1 MNSFKKI
8 IGILL
13 FIISPNLM
21 SYTPTE
27 KEIILGLKSE
37 DKYKVIESIRLI
49 RDLELKNLVSSVS
62 NVLQN
67 PNTDKDVLIEIINL
81 YEAYGDSLPYYNPNA
96 LEDYEW
102 IVNNLRED
110 DLTYELIESLMKRKD
125 KRLIYPIISL
135 TTHRS
140 HKIRQIAFLYLES
153 FKDDR
158 VLPYILELGNS
169 DNPLHRYYYLE
180 SLNYINDERANL
192 HVPRML
198 NDSSAAIRF
207 EAIKII
213 DRLQIKERDNQILNL
228 TKSDSNYEVRKIALL
243 YAKNRMLR
251 NKYNVFKDGLEDP
264 NIEVREI
271 ALDSI
276 KFFKDNSYAKSVSS
290 FLENEKDT
298 FLKLKAIE
306 TLVSLNND
314 GGGSGLVAI
323 LFNDNNSA
331 VRKKSAFALG
341 AITNT
346 KTLAETLN
354 NSLLK
359 EIDIGVKEEIIK
371 SISKKKD
378 KSSVIVL
385 IKKLKD
391 PTESKSIKL
400 EIINALD
407 SISDPTTLPEIFDL
421 IDSQLE
427 ISNEL
432 KSYMRL
438 MLNRFHGKKLK

>member
-1 MNSFKKI
+1 
-8 IGILL
+8 
-13 FIISPNLM
+13 M
-21 SYTPTE
+21 SYSPTE
-27 KEIILGLKSE
+27 KEIIQGLNSD
-37 DKYKVIESIRLI
+37 DKYTVIESIRLI
-49 RDLELKNLVSSVS
+49 RDFELKHLVANISK
-62 NVLQN
+62 VLTQ
-67 PNTDKDVLIEIINL
+67 PNTDKDILIEVINL
-81 YEAYGDSLPYYNPNA
+81 YESYGDSLAYYNPNA

-110 DLTYELIESLMKRKD
+110 DLTFELIESLMKRKD

-169 DNPLHRYYYLE
+169 ENPLHRYYYLE

-192 HVPRML
+192 HVSRLL

-213 DRLQIKERDNQILNL
+213 DKLQIKEKDNLILNL
-228 TKSDSNYEVRKIALL
+228 TKNDTNYEVRKIAML
-243 YAKNRMLR
+243 YAKNKMLK
-251 NKYNVFKDGLEDP
+251 NKFNVFKDGLEDP

-271 ALDSI
+271 ALESI
-276 KFFKDNSYAKSVSS
+276 KFFKDNNYAKSVSY
-290 FLENEKDT
+290 FLENEKNT

-306 TLVSLNND
+306 TLVSLNSD
-314 GGGSGLVAI
+314 GGGNGLVSI
-323 LFNDNNSA
+323 LFNDGNSD

-341 AITNT
+341 TISNT

-359 EIDIGVKEEIIK
+359 ENDIGVKEEIIN
-371 SISKKKD
+371 SIKKKKD
-378 KSSVIVL
+378 KSSVSVL

-391 PTESKSIKL
+391 PTESTTIKL
-400 EIINALD
+400 EILKALD
-407 SISDPTTLPEIFDL
+407 HINDSSTLPEIFDL

-427 ISNEL
+427 ISIEL
-432 KSYMRL
+432 KSYMRS
-438 MLNRFHGKKLK
+438 MLIRIHGKKLK

>member
-1 MNSFKKI
+1 
-8 IGILL
+8 
-13 FIISPNLM
+13 M
-21 SYTPTE
+21 SYTPSE
-27 KEIILGLKSE
+27 KEIIFGLKSE

-67 PNTDKDVLIEIINL
+67 PNTDKDILIEVINL

-140 HKIRQIAFLYLES
+140 HRIRQIAFLYLES

-192 HVPRML
+192 HVSRLL

-213 DRLQIKERDNQILNL
+213 DRLQIKEKDTQILNL

-298 FLKLKAIE
+298 LLKLKAIE

-314 GGGSGLVAI
+314 GGGIGLVTI
-323 LFNDNNSA
+323 LFNDNNSD

-341 AITNT
+341 TITNT

-359 EIDIGVKEEIIK
+359 ENDIGVKEEIIK

-400 EIINALD
+400 EVINALD
-407 SISDPTTLPEIFDL
+407 TISDPTTLPEIFDL

-432 KSYMRL
+432 KSFMRL

>member
-8 IGILL
+8 WGILL
-13 FIISPNLM
+13 FIISPYLL
-21 SYTPTE
+21 SYTPSE
-27 KEIILGLKSE
+27 KEIIFGLNSDEKQ
-37 DKYKVIESIRLI
+37 KVIESIRII
-49 RDLELKNLVSSVS
+49 RDLELKHLVSSVS
-62 NVLQN
+62 NVLN
-67 PNTDKDVLIEIINL
+67 KSSSDKDVLIEVINL
-81 YEAYGDSLPYYNPNA
+81 YESYGDSLAYYNPNA

-192 HVPRML
+192 HVTRLL

-213 DRLQIKERDNQILNL
+213 ERLQIREKDNIILNL
-228 TKSDSNYEVRKIALL
+228 TKSDSNYEVRKISML
-243 YAKNRMLR
+243 YAKNKMLR
-251 NKYNVFKDGLEDP
+251 SRSNVFKDGLEDP
-264 NIEVREI
+264 NIEVREV
-271 ALDSI
+271 ALESI

-290 FLENEKDT
+290 FLENERDT

-306 TLVSLNND
+306 TLVSLNSD
-314 GGGSGLVAI
+314 GGGNGLVSI
-323 LFNDNNSA
+323 LFNDNNSD

-341 AITNT
+341 TISNT

-354 NSLLK
+354 KSLLR
-359 EIDIGVKEEIIK
+359 ENDIGVKEEIIK
-371 SISKKKD
+371 SIRKKKD
-378 KSSVIVL
+378 KSSVSVL

-391 PTESKSIKL
+391 PTENTTIKL
-400 EIINALD
+400 EVIKALD
-407 SISDPTTLPEIFDL
+407 SINDPSTLPEIFDL

-427 ISNEL
+427 ISIEL

-438 MLNRFHGKKLK
+438 MLNRFHGNKSK

>member
-1 MNSFKKI
+1 
-8 IGILL
+8 
-13 FIISPNLM
+13 M
-21 SYTPTE
+21 SYSPTE
-27 KEIILGLKSE
+27 KEIIQGLNSD
-37 DKYKVIESIRLI
+37 DKYTVIESIRLI
-49 RDLELKNLVSSVS
+49 RDFELKHLVANISK
-62 NVLQN
+62 VLTQ
-67 PNTDKDVLIEIINL
+67 PNTDKDILIEVINL
-81 YEAYGDSLPYYNPNA
+81 YESYGDSLAYYNPNA

-110 DLTYELIESLMKRKD
+110 DLTFELIESLMKRKD

-169 DNPLHRYYYLE
+169 ENPLHRYYYLE

-192 HVPRML
+192 HVSRLL

-213 DRLQIKERDNQILNL
+213 DKLQIKEKDNLILNL
-228 TKSDSNYEVRKIALL
+228 TKNDTNYEVRKIAML
-243 YAKNRMLR
+243 YAKNKMLK
-251 NKYNVFKDGLEDP
+251 NKFNVFKDGLEDP

-271 ALDSI
+271 ALESI
-276 KFFKDNSYAKSVSS
+276 KFFKDNNYAKSVSY
-290 FLENEKDT
+290 FLENEKNT

-306 TLVSLNND
+306 TLVSLNSD
-314 GGGSGLVAI
+314 GGGNGLVSI
-323 LFNDNNSA
+323 LFNDGNSD

-341 AITNT
+341 TISNT

-359 EIDIGVKEEIIK
+359 ENDIGVKEEIIN
-371 SISKKKD
+371 SIKKKKD
-378 KSSVIVL
+378 KSSVSVL

-391 PTESKSIKL
+391 PTESTTIKL
-400 EIINALD
+400 EILKALD
-407 SISDPTTLPEIFDL
+407 HINDSSTLPEIFDL

-427 ISNEL
+427 ISTEL
-432 KSYMRL
+432 KSYMRS
-438 MLNRFHGKKLK
+438 MLIRFHGKKLK

>member
-21 SYTPTE
+21 SYVPTE
-27 KEIILGLKSE
+27 KEIIHGLKSE

-62 NVLQN
+62 YVLQN
-67 PNTDKDVLIEIINL
+67 PNTDKDVLIEVINL

-192 HVPRML
+192 HLLRLL

-213 DRLQIKERDNQILNL
+213 DRLQIKEKENQILNL

-298 FLKLKAIE
+298 LLKLKAIE
-306 TLVSLNND
+306 TLVSLNTD
-314 GGGSGLVAI
+314 GGGSGLVTI
-323 LFNDNNSA
+323 LFNDSNSV

-341 AITNT
+341 TITNT

-359 EIDIGVKEEIIK
+359 ENDIGVKEEIIK

-378 KSSVIVL
+378 KSSILVL

-391 PTESKSIKL
+391 PTESTSIKL
-400 EIINALD
+400 EVINALE
-407 SISDPTTLPEIFDL
+407 SINDPNTLPEIFDL

-427 ISNEL
+427 ITREL
-432 KSYMRL
+432 KSYMKL